1 MILQRQEES
10 LSMKAKT
17 RWYNEGERSS
27 KYFLNLLNRN
37 NESSEMSK
45 LNINGRVTT
54 NEVEIR
60 QGGTEFYTKL
70 YNNGN
75 IIDIDNDFL
84 NEMFTV
90 QQHFQDNIHAPITLE
105 EMLKTIISIR
115 ATTPDLTV
123 SPIYTLKSYGPHSA
137 Q

>member
-105 EMLKTIISIR
+105 EMLNTIISIR